1 VSASDVSIEQAVE
14 ALRDGRVIAV
24 PTDTVYGLAVD
35 PSVPG
40 ATEALYRIKGR
51 PEASALPVLVG
62 SHHDAETLGVFDRR
76 GIALVERYWPG
87 ALTVVVARLPAVS
100 FDLGGDR
107 ATIGLRHPAH
117 ALICELLVA
126 SGPLA
131 VTSANRH
138 GEEPLTTAE
147 AVAAAFGQPGR
158 ALTADLLVVDGGLCR
173 GRPSTVVAL
182 TGPEPMVLREGAI
195 GALELFSL
203 LGELDAPRP

>member
-1 VSASDVSIEQAVE
+1 VSVVDASIGRAVE

-35 PSVPG
+35 PRVPG
-40 ATEALYRIKGR
+40 ATEALFRMKGR
-51 PEASALPVLVG
+51 PEATALPVLVG
-62 SHHDAETLGVFDRR
+62 SYHDAETLGVFDRR

-87 ALTVVVARLPAVS
+87 ALTIVVARLPAVS
-100 FDLGGDR
+100 FDLGDDR

-117 ALICELLVA
+117 ALISELLVA
-126 SGPLA
+126 AGPLA

-138 GEEPLTTAE
+138 GEAPLTTAE
-147 AVAAAFGQPGR
+147 DVAAAFGQPGR

-182 TGPEPMVLREGAI
+182 TGPEPIVLREGAI
-195 GALELFSL
+195 GAPELFRL